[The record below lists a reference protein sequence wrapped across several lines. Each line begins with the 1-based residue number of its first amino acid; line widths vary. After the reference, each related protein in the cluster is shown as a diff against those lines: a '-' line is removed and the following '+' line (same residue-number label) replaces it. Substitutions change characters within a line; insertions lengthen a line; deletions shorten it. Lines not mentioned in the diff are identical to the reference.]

1 MMYKLNPQQVSQRQ
15 AAAAMNAAARR
26 AARATIAP
34 LPESRGFI

>member
-1 MMYKLNPQQVSQRQ
+1 MYKLNPQQVSQRQ
-15 AAAAMNAAARR
+15 VAAAMSAAARR

>member
-1 MMYKLNPQQVSQRQ
+1 MRYKLNPQQVSQRQ

-26 AARATIAP
+26 AAHATIAP

>member
-1 MMYKLNPQQVSQRQ
+1 MMYKLNPQQVLLRQ
-15 AAAAMNAAARR
+15 AAAAMNA

>member
-1 MMYKLNPQQVSQRQ
+1 MYKSNPQLLAPRQ

-26 AARATIAP
+26 AARATYAP